1 MGVFLMGEQKIQPN
15 PWKKFNGPNLGYVIG
30 QYELYINGL
39 DTVDSELKEL
49 FIKYGSP
56 SLETSQM
63 KENVEHE
70 SVVPSKSAS
79 IEKVMKVVKL
89 LEDIRSHGHL
99 VANINPLEVN
109 EQNHNLFNPEKYGL
123 SFHDLIA
130 IPANLVWEEAPEG
143 VQTAWDAVNQLK
155 NIYTSSLAYEFN
167 HVDHMDEKAWLTQIV
182 ETGPLHRSLSKKE
195 QTNLLKSLTE
205 VEGFEQFLHKTFV
218 GQKRFSIEG
227 VDMLVPM
234 LNEVVYEGVD
244 DEARNVLIGMAH
256 RGRLSV
262 LTHVLNKPYN
272 KIFSEFQHSS
282 AKQQGPSEDLV
293 DISEG
298 WTGDVKYHL
307 GRNRFVEGS
316 GNVRTRITLANNPS
330 HLEFVDPVVEGFT
343 RAAQEERQK
352 AGYPER
358 DVKKALAILVHGD
371 AAFPGQGIVAET
383 LNLGGLKGYRTG
395 GTIHIIAN
403 NMVGFTTDSHDSRFT
418 RYASDLAKGFEI
430 PIVHVNA
437 DDPEACL
444 AAVRLAYKYR
454 ARFQKDFL
462 IDLVGYRRFGHN
474 EMDDPAV
481 TQPQVYKKIASHPTV
496 RALYSEQLRIKGIL
510 DQKEVEEI
518 HHTVQEILQIEYDK
532 ASKRKQDEPSADVEV
547 PGVIAKGIPLLETGV
562 LLDTLRELNTE
573 MLKWP
578 EGFQVYPKL
587 KRILERRET
596 ALNENGK
603 VDWAVAEALAFAT
616 MLKEGTPIRLT
627 GQDSERGTYAHRHI
641 VLHDIETNKTYSPL
655 QHLTQARASFAVHNS
670 PLSEAAVVGFEY
682 GYNVFAPE
690 TLVIWE
696 AQYGDFANTAQPLF
710 DQFVSSA
717 RAKWGQK
724 SGLILLLP
732 HGYEG
737 QGPEHSSARIERF
750 LQLAAE
756 NNWTVANLTS
766 AGQYFHI
773 LRRQASIL
781 GTEFVRPLVIMTPK
795 SLLRHPLVASPGTNL
810 SKGSFQTVVEQ
821 SQLGKRT
828 EKVKRLVLTTGK
840 MAIDLAVEIDSSKE
854 NRNLD
859 ELHIVRIE
867 QLYPFPKE
875 KVEEIIKR
883 YPNLQEIIWVQE
895 EPKNMGAWHYI
906 APTLFDL
913 TSGGLKFGYI
923 GRPERSST
931 AVGDSIVHKKEQD
944 LIIQQALNYKS
955 LVDTK
960 KQERELIRS

>member
-1 MGVFLMGEQKIQPN
+1 MKNQPN
-15 PWKKFNGPNLGYVIG
+15 PWGRFNGPNFGYVIE
-30 QYELYINGL
+30 QYERYTNGV
-39 DTVDSELKEL
+39 DTIDPELKEL
-49 FIKYGSP
+49 FIKWGSP
-56 SLETSQM
+56 LSFESDYAKET
-63 KENVEHE
+63 VEY
-70 SVVPSKSAS
+70 KSGFHNNTVN

-89 LEDIRSHGHL
+89 LENIRSNGHL
-99 VANINPLEVN
+99 AANMNPLEEN
-109 EQNHNLFNPEKYGL
+109 RNKHELFNTEKLGV
-123 SFHDLIA
+123 SEHDLKT
-130 IPANLVWEEAPEG
+130 IPAKMVWEEAPESI
-143 VQTAWDAVNQLK
+143 QNAWDAVNYLK
-155 NIYTSSLAYEFN
+155 SIYTSTLAYEFN
-167 HVDHMDEKAWLTQIV
+167 HVHDIEEREWLTQMV
-182 ETGPLHRSLSKKE
+182 ENGSRQHSISKEE
-195 QTNLLKSLTE
+195 QKRLLKSLTA

-234 LNEVVYEGVD
+234 L
-244 DEARNVLIGMAH
+244 DEAVRQGVGEGASNVLIGMAH

-262 LTHVLNKPYN
+262 LAHVLKKPYS
-272 KIFSEFQHSS
+272 KIFSEFLHSS

-307 GRNRFVEGS
+307 GRNRFEEGN
-316 GNVRTRITLANNPS
+316 GAVRTRVTLANNPS
-330 HLEFVDPVVEGFT
+330 HLEFVNPVVEGFA

-352 AGYPER
+352 AGYPKQ
-358 DVKKALAILVHGD
+358 DVSKAFAILVHGD

-403 NMVGFTTDSHDSRFT
+403 NMVGFTTDSHDSRST
-418 RYASDLAKGFEI
+418 RYSSDLAKGFEI

-444 AAVRLAYKYR
+444 AAIQLAYQYR

-481 TQPQVYKKIASHPTV
+481 TQPQVYKKIAKHPTV
-496 RALYSEQLRIKGIL
+496 SALYSNQLQMKGIL
-510 DQKEVEEI
+510 DQKEVEQI
-518 HHTVQEILQIEYDK
+518 KHSVQEMLKMEYDK
-532 ASKRKQDEPSADVEV
+532 VTDKKQDAPPAEVEV
-547 PGVIAKGIPLLETGV
+547 PGVIAKGIPQMETSVPLE
-562 LLDTLRELNTE
+562 TLRELNHE
-573 MLKWP
+573 LLKWP
-578 EGFQVYPKL
+578 EGFHVYPKL

-596 ALNENGK
+596 ALDENGK
-603 VDWAVAEALAFAT
+603 VEWAVAEVLAYAS

-627 GQDSERGTYAHRHI
+627 GQDSERGTFAQRHI
-641 VLHDIETNKTYSPL
+641 VLHDTETNETYSPL
-655 QHLTQARASFAVHNS
+655 HHLPQAQASFAVHNS

-690 TLVIWE
+690 TLVLWE

-710 DQFVSSA
+710 DQFISSA

-737 QGPEHSSARIERF
+737 QGPEHSSARPERF

-766 AGQYFHI
+766 AAQYFHI

-795 SLLRHPLVASPGTNL
+795 SLLRHPLISSPGTAL
-810 SKGSFQTVVEQ
+810 CEGHFQTVVEQ
-821 SQLGKRT
+821 PQLGSAA

-840 MAIDLAVEIDSSKE
+840 MAIDLAVEIETSKE
-854 NRNLD
+854 KQNL
-859 ELHIVRIE
+859 EEIHIVRIE

-875 KVEEIIKR
+875 NVENIINR
-883 YPNLQEIIWVQE
+883 YPNLKEIIWVQE

-906 APTLFDL
+906 APTLFELAAGSL
-913 TSGGLKFGYI
+913 TVGYI
-923 GRPERSST
+923 GRQYRSST
-931 AVGDSIVHKKEQD
+931 AGGDSLVHKKEQER
-944 LIIQQALNYKS
+944 IIEQALNANSIVVTQKLEKES
-955 LVDTK
+955 FK
-960 KQERELIRS
+960 NR

>member
-1 MGVFLMGEQKIQPN
+1 MGVENQPN
-15 PWKKFNGPNLGYVIG
+15 PWGRFNGPNLGYVIE
-30 QYELYINGL
+30 QYERYSNGV
-39 DTVDSELKEL
+39 DTIDPELKDL
-49 FIKYGSP
+49 FIKWGSP
-56 SLETSQM
+56 LSIESVYKKETI
-63 KENVEHE
+63 EHE
-70 SVVPSKSAS
+70 KIYPTNLAN

-89 LEDIRSHGHL
+89 LGNIRSHGHL
-99 VANINPLEVN
+99 VSKLNPLEEN
-109 EQNHNLFNPEKYGL
+109 QNYHEFFNTEKHGV
-123 SFHDLIA
+123 SEHDLKA
-130 IPANLVWEEAPEG
+130 IPARLVWEEAPEG
-143 VQTAWDAVNQLK
+143 IQNAWDALNHLK
-155 NIYTSSLAYEFN
+155 NIYTSTLAFEFN
-167 HVDHMDEKAWLTQIV
+167 HVHDMEEVEWLTQMV
-182 ETGPLHRSLSKKE
+182 ETGSLQRSLSKEE
-195 QTNLLKSLTE
+195 QMKLLKSLTE

-234 LNEVVYEGVD
+234 LDEAVREGVG
-244 DEARNVLIGMAH
+244 EGVRNVLIGMAH

-262 LTHVLNKPYN
+262 LAHVLNKPYS
-272 KIFSEFQHSS
+272 KIFSEFQHSY

-307 GRNRFVEGS
+307 GRNRFVEGPKAFS
-316 GNVRTRITLANNPS
+316 SRITLANNPS

-352 AGYPER
+352 PGYPEQ
-358 DVKKALAILVHGD
+358 DVKKAFAILVHGD

-403 NMVGFTTDSHDSRFT
+403 NMVGFTTDSHDSRST
-418 RYASDLAKGFEI
+418 RYSSDLAKGFEI

-444 AAVRLAYKYR
+444 AAVRLAYQYR

-496 RALYSEQLRIKGIL
+496 RALYSEQLQIKGIL
-510 DQKEVEEI
+510 DQKEVEKI
-518 HHTVQEILQIEYDK
+518 NLSVQEQLQAEYDK
-532 ASKRKQDEPSADVEV
+532 VSEKKQGESPAEVEV
-547 PGVIAKGIPLLETGV
+547 PGVIAKGIPSLDTSV
-562 LLDTLRELNTE
+562 PLDTLRELNCE
-573 MLKWP
+573 LLKWP
-578 EGFQVYPKL
+578 EGFHVYPKL
-587 KRILERRET
+587 KRILERRKT
-596 ALNENGK
+596 ALDENGK
-603 VDWAVAEALAFAT
+603 VEWAVAEVLAFAA

-627 GQDSERGTYAHRHI
+627 GQDSERGTFAQRHI
-641 VLHDIETNKTYSPL
+641 LLHDSETNETYSPL
-655 QHLTQARASFAVHNS
+655 HHLPQARASFGVHNS

-690 TLVIWE
+690 TLVMWE

-724 SGLILLLP
+724 SGLTLLLP

-737 QGPEHSSARIERF
+737 QGPEHSSARPERF

-766 AGQYFHI
+766 AAQYFHI

-781 GTEFVRPLVIMTPK
+781 GTEYVRPLVILTPK
-795 SLLRHPLVASPGTNL
+795 SLLRHHLVSSPATAL
-810 SKGSFQTVVEQ
+810 SEGQFQTVMEQ
-821 SQLGKRT
+821 ELLGKET

-840 MAIDLAVEIDSSKE
+840 IAIDLAVEIDSSKE
-854 NRNLD
+854 KINLD
-859 ELHIVRIE
+859 ELHIVRVE

-875 KVEEIIKR
+875 KVESIINR
-883 YPNLQEIIWVQE
+883 YPNLREIVWVQE

-906 APTLFDL
+906 APTLYELAAGSL
-913 TSGGLKFGYI
+913 TVGYI
-923 GRPERSST
+923 GRQYRSST
-931 AVGDSIVHKKEQD
+931 AGGDPLVHKKEQER
-944 LIIQQALNYKS
+944 IIEQALNTDRI
-955 LVDTK
+955 VVTQN
-960 KQERELIRS
+960 QEKESSRNR

>member
-1 MGVFLMGEQKIQPN
+1 MGVENQPN
-15 PWKKFNGPNLGYVIG
+15 PWVRFNGPNLGYVIE
-30 QYELYINGL
+30 QYERYANGV
-39 DTVDSELKEL
+39 DTIDSELKKL
-49 FIKYGSP
+49 FIEWGAPLSFESGY
-56 SLETSQM
+56 M
-63 KENVEHE
+63 KERTEHE
-70 SVVPSKSAS
+70 KIYPDNLTK

-89 LEDIRSHGHL
+89 LGNIRSHGHL
-99 VANINPLEVN
+99 VSKLNPLEENQN
-109 EQNHNLFNPEKYGL
+109 EHEFFNTEKHGV
-123 SFHDLIA
+123 SEHDLKA
-130 IPANLVWEEAPEG
+130 IPARLVWEEAPEG
-143 VQTAWDAVNQLK
+143 IQNAWDALNHLK
-155 NIYTSSLAYEFN
+155 NIYTSTIAFEFN
-167 HVDHMDEKAWLTQIV
+167 HVHDIEEVKWLTQMV
-182 ETGPLHRSLSKKE
+182 ETGSLQRSLSKEE
-195 QTNLLKSLTE
+195 QMKLLKSLTE

-234 LNEVVYEGVD
+234 LDEAVREGVG
-244 DEARNVLIGMAH
+244 EGVRNVLIGMAH

-262 LTHVLNKPYN
+262 LAHVLNKPYS
-272 KIFSEFQHSS
+272 KIFSEFQHSY

-307 GRNRFVEGS
+307 GRNRFVEGPNAFS
-316 GNVRTRITLANNPS
+316 TRITLANNPS
-330 HLEFVDPVVEGFT
+330 HLEFVNPVVEGFA
-343 RAAQEERQK
+343 RAAQEDRQK
-352 AGYPER
+352 SGYPEQ
-358 DVKKALAILVHGD
+358 DVKKAFAILVHGD

-403 NMVGFTTDSHDSRFT
+403 NMVGFTTDSHDSRST
-418 RYASDLAKGFEI
+418 RYSSDMAKGFEI

-444 AAVRLAYKYR
+444 AAVRLAYQYR
-454 ARFQKDFL
+454 ARFQKDFV

-496 RALYSEQLRIKGIL
+496 RALYSKQLQMKDIL
-510 DQKEVEEI
+510 DPKEVEQI
-518 HHTVQEILQIEYDK
+518 KLSVQEQLQEEYDK
-532 ASKRKQDEPSADVEV
+532 VSEMKQGESPAEVEV
-547 PGVIAKGIPLLETGV
+547 PGVIAKGIPPLDTSV
-562 LLDTLRELNTE
+562 PLDTLRELNCE
-573 MLKWP
+573 LLKWP
-578 EGFQVYPKL
+578 EGFHVYPKL

-596 ALNENGK
+596 ALEENGK
-603 VDWAVAEALAFAT
+603 VEWAVAEVLAFAT

-627 GQDSERGTYAHRHI
+627 GQDSERGTFAQRHI
-641 VLHDIETNKTYSPL
+641 LLHDSETNKTYSPL
-655 QHLTQARASFAVHNS
+655 HRLPQARASFGVHNS

-690 TLVIWE
+690 TLVMWE
-696 AQYGDFANTAQPLF
+696 AQYGDFANTAQPIF

-724 SGLILLLP
+724 SGLTLLLP

-737 QGPEHSSARIERF
+737 QGPEHSSARPERF

-766 AGQYFHI
+766 AAQYFHI

-781 GTEFVRPLVIMTPK
+781 GTEYVRPLVILTPK
-795 SLLRHPLVASPGTNL
+795 SLLRHPLVSSPATAL
-810 SKGSFQTVVEQ
+810 SEGQFQTVMEQ
-821 SQLGKRT
+821 EILGKER

-840 MAIDLAVEIDSSKE
+840 IAIDLAVEIESKKE
-854 NRNLD
+854 KINLD
-859 ELHIVRIE
+859 EIHIVRVE

-875 KVEEIIKR
+875 NVETIINR
-883 YPNLQEIIWVQE
+883 YPNLREIVWVQE

-906 APTLFDL
+906 APTLYELAEGSL
-913 TSGGLKFGYI
+913 TVGYI
-923 GRPERSST
+923 GRQYRSST
-931 AVGDSIVHKKEQD
+931 AGGDPLVHKKEQER
-944 LIIQQALNYKS
+944 IIEQALNTDS
-955 LVDTK
+955 IVVTQN
-960 KQERELIRS
+960 QEKESSRNR